1 MKMLK
6 ESLKKVLPRSSVD
19 SLKQQG
25 KKLDLAWLQALSK
38 SAFLRRIH
46 YAFFSSAFDRE
57 AQAVVIGHLR
67 HEQNLSGAEPV
78 NYFLRRAVHRIEK
91 GLIMQ
96 PRREV
101 FALDY
106 IGATVDSYEA
116 SLKGSV
122 DRDEVSWAHDVLAAY
137 FAATGDHPV
146 IKAARDKFVSL
157 ERPTGSL
164 HTLRIADAERVPFL
178 ADANTASVDYPAMRQ
193 LAMKRR
199 SVRWYQNR
207 PVPREIID
215 NAVEVAVQS
224 PSACNRQPFRFL
236 IFDDAVSVAKAS
248 RLPMGV
254 AGFDHNFPAIV
265 AVVGRLRA
273 YPHVRDRHVIYI
285 DGALAAM
292 SFMFA
297 LETQGVSSCSIN
309 WPDIPE
315 RELAAAKLLNLD
327 PDERIVM
334 FISLGY
340 AAGDGLVPYSQKLSL
355 EEARSYGN
363 LEMATQ

>member
-6 ESLKKVLPRSSVD
+6 ESLKKVLPRDSID
-19 SLKQQG
+19 SLKGLQ
-25 KKLDLAWLQALSK
+25 KKFAIGWIRALSR
-38 SAFLRRIH
+38 SATLRRFH
-46 YAFFSSAFDRE
+46 YSFFSSAFDRE
-57 AQAVVIGHLR
+57 AYAVVVGHLQ
-67 HEQNLSGAEPV
+67 HEENLSGAEPV

-106 IGATVDSYEA
+106 IGDTVDSYIA
-116 SLKGSV
+116 SLNGNV
-122 DRDEVSWAHDVLAAY
+122 DRDEVSWAHDVLAEY
-137 FAATGDHPV
+137 FAVTSEHPV
-146 IKAARDKFVSL
+146 INRAREKFARI
-157 ERPTGSL
+157 ERPAGSPSS
-164 HTLRIADAERVPFL
+164 LRTPDANRVPFV
-178 ADANTASVDYPAMRQ
+178 ADVSTPSVDYTAMRQ
-193 LAMKRR
+193 LSMKRR
-199 SVRWYQNR
+199 SVRWYQDR
-207 PVPREIID
+207 PVPREVID
-215 NAVEVAVQS
+215 KAVEVAVQS
-224 PSACNRQPFRFL
+224 PSACNRQPYRFL
-236 IFDDAVSVAKAS
+236 IFDDAVSVAQAS

-315 RELAAAKLLNLD
+315 REEAAAKLLKLD

-340 AAGDGLVPYSQKLSL
+340 AADTGLVPYSQKLSL
-355 EEARSYGN
+355 EEARTYGQ
-363 LEMATQ
+363 LETSSR

>member
-6 ESLKKVLPRSSVD
+6 ESLKKVLPRD
-19 SLKQQG
+19 SIDTLKGLQ
-25 KKLDLAWLQALSK
+25 KKLAMGWIRALSR
-38 SAFLRRIH
+38 SATLRRFH
-46 YAFFSSAFDRE
+46 YSFFSSAFDRE
-57 AQAVVIGHLR
+57 AYAVVVGHLQ
-67 HEQNLSGAEPV
+67 HEENLSGAEPV

-106 IGATVDSYEA
+106 IGDTVDSYIA
-116 SLKGSV
+116 SLNGNV
-122 DRDEVSWAHDVLAAY
+122 DRDEVSWAHDVLAEY
-137 FAATGDHPV
+137 FAVTGEHPV
-146 IKAARDKFVSL
+146 INRAREKFIRL
-157 ERPTGSL
+157 ERPASSPGSL
-164 HTLRIADAERVPFL
+164 RNPDSERVPFA
-178 ADANTASVDYPAMRQ
+178 ADVSTPSVDYTAMRQ
-193 LAMKRR
+193 LSMKRR
-199 SVRWYQNR
+199 SVRWYQDR
-207 PVPREIID
+207 PVPREVID
-215 NAVEVAVQS
+215 KAVEVAVQS
-224 PSACNRQPFRFL
+224 PSACNRQPYRFL
-236 IFDDAVSVAKAS
+236 IFDDAASVAQAS

-285 DGALAAM
+285 DGALSAM

-315 RELAAAKLLNLD
+315 REQAAAKLLKLD

-340 AAGDGLVPYSQKLSL
+340 AADTGLVPYSQKLSL
-355 EEARSYGN
+355 DEARSYGH
-363 LEMATQ
+363 LEMSSR

>member
-6 ESLKKVLPRSSVD
+6 ESLKKVLPRD
-19 SLKQQG
+19 SIDNLKGLQ
-25 KKLDLAWLQALSK
+25 KKLAMSWIRALSR
-38 SAFLRRIH
+38 SVTLRRFH
-46 YAFFSSAFDRE
+46 YSFFSSAFDRE
-57 AQAVVIGHLR
+57 AYAVVVGHLQ
-67 HEQNLSGAEPV
+67 HEENLSGAEPV

-96 PRREV
+96 PRRDV

-106 IGATVDSYEA
+106 IGDTVDSYIA
-116 SLKGSV
+116 SLNGNV
-122 DRDEVSWAHDVLAAY
+122 DQDEVSWAHDVLAEY
-137 FAATGDHPV
+137 FLVTGEHPV
-146 IKAARDKFVSL
+146 IARAREKFARF
-157 ERPTGSL
+157 ERPTGSPL
-164 HTLRIADAERVPFL
+164 SLRNPDAERVPFI
-178 ADANTASVDYPAMRQ
+178 ADVSAPSVDYTAMRE
-193 LAMKRR
+193 LSMKRR
-199 SVRWYQNR
+199 SVRWYQDR
-207 PVPREIID
+207 PVPREVID
-215 NAVEVAVQS
+215 KAVEVAVQS
-224 PSACNRQPFRFL
+224 PSACNRQPYRFL
-236 IFDDAVSVAKAS
+236 IFDDAVSVAQAS

-315 RELAAAKLLNLD
+315 REEAAAKLLKLD

-340 AAGDGLVPYSQKLSL
+340 AADTGLVPYSQKLSL
-355 EEARSYGN
+355 DEARSYGH
-363 LEMATQ
+363 LETSSR

>member
-1 MKMLK
+1 MLK
-6 ESLKKVLPRSSVD
+6 ESLKKVLPRD
-19 SLKQQG
+19 SIDNLKGLQ
-25 KKLDLAWLQALSK
+25 KKLSMGWIRALSR
-38 SAFLRRIH
+38 SATLRRFH
-46 YAFFSSAFDRE
+46 YSFFSSAFDRE
-57 AQAVVIGHLR
+57 AYAVVVGHLQ
-67 HEQNLSGAEPV
+67 HEENLSGAEPV

-106 IGATVDSYEA
+106 IGDTVDSYIA
-116 SLKGSV
+116 SLNGNV
-122 DRDEVSWAHDVLAAY
+122 DRDEVSWAHDVLAEY
-137 FAATGDHPV
+137 FTVTGEHPV
-146 IKAARDKFVSL
+146 INRAREKFARL
-157 ERPTGSL
+157 ERPVSSPGSL
-164 HTLRIADAERVPFL
+164 RNPDTERVPFA
-178 ADANTASVDYPAMRQ
+178 ADVSTPSVDYTAMRK
-193 LAMKRR
+193 LSMKRR
-199 SVRWYQNR
+199 SVRWYQDR
-207 PVPREIID
+207 PVPREVID
-215 NAVEVAVQS
+215 KAVEVAVQS
-224 PSACNRQPFRFL
+224 PSACNRQPYRFL
-236 IFDDAVSVAKAS
+236 IFDDAASVAQAS

-315 RELAAAKLLNLD
+315 REQAAAKLLKLD

-340 AAGDGLVPYSQKLSL
+340 AADTGLVPYSQKLSL
-355 EEARSYGN
+355 DEARSYGH
-363 LEMATQ
+363 LETSSR

>member
-6 ESLKKVLPRSSVD
+6 ESLKKILPRSGID
-19 SLKQQG
+19 NLKQLQ
-25 KKLDLAWLQALSK
+25 KRLAMGWIRALSK
-38 SAFLRRIH
+38 SATLRRFH
-46 YAFFSSAFDRE
+46 YSFFSAAFDRE
-57 AQAVVIGHLR
+57 AYAVVVGHLQ
-67 HEQNLSGAEPV
+67 HEENLSGAEPV

-106 IGATVDSYEA
+106 IGDTVDSYIA
-116 SLKGSV
+116 SLNGNV
-122 DRDEVSWAHDVLAAY
+122 DRDEVSWAHDVLAEY
-137 FAATGDHPV
+137 FAVTGEHPV
-146 IKAARDKFVSL
+146 INRAREKFARL
-157 ERPTGSL
+157 ERPLSSPGSL
-164 HTLRIADAERVPFL
+164 RNPDTERVPFA
-178 ADANTASVDYPAMRQ
+178 ADVSTSSVDYTAMRQ
-193 LAMKRR
+193 LSMKRR
-199 SVRWYQNR
+199 SVRWYENR
-207 PVPREIID
+207 PVPREVID
-215 NAVEVAVQS
+215 KAVEVAVQS
-224 PSACNRQPFRFL
+224 PSACNRQPYRFL
-236 IFDDAVSVAKAS
+236 IFDDAASVAQAS

-315 RELAAAKLLNLD
+315 RELAASKLLKLE

-340 AAGDGLVPYSQKLSL
+340 AAEGGLVPYSQKLSL
-355 EEARSYGN
+355 DEARSYGQ
-363 LEMATQ
+363 LEMPAK

>member
-6 ESLKKVLPRSSVD
+6 ESLKKVLPRD
-19 SLKQQG
+19 SIDNLKGLQ
-25 KKLDLAWLQALSK
+25 KKLSMGWIRALSR
-38 SAFLRRIH
+38 SATLRRFH
-46 YAFFSSAFDRE
+46 YSFFSSAFDRE
-57 AQAVVIGHLR
+57 AYAVVVGHLQ
-67 HEQNLSGAEPV
+67 HEENLSGAEPV

-106 IGATVDSYEA
+106 IGDTVDSYIA
-116 SLKGSV
+116 SLNGNV
-122 DRDEVSWAHDVLAAY
+122 DRDEVSWAHDVLAEY
-137 FAATGDHPV
+137 FTVTGEHPV
-146 IKAARDKFVSL
+146 INRAREKFARL
-157 ERPTGSL
+157 ERPVSSPGSL
-164 HTLRIADAERVPFL
+164 RNPDTERVPFA
-178 ADANTASVDYPAMRQ
+178 ADVSTPSVDYTAMRK
-193 LAMKRR
+193 LSMKRR
-199 SVRWYQNR
+199 SVRWYQDR
-207 PVPREIID
+207 PVPREVID
-215 NAVEVAVQS
+215 KAVEVAVQS
-224 PSACNRQPFRFL
+224 PSACNRQPYRFL
-236 IFDDAVSVAKAS
+236 IFDDAASVAQAS

-315 RELAAAKLLNLD
+315 REQAAAKLLKLD

-340 AAGDGLVPYSQKLSL
+340 AADTGLVPYSQKLSL
-355 EEARSYGN
+355 DEARSYGH
-363 LEMATQ
+363 LETSSR

>member
-1 MKMLK
+1 MNTFK
-6 ESLKKVLPRSSVD
+6 ESLKRILSPSSIET
-19 SLKQQG
+19 LKQWR
-25 KKLDLAWLQALSK
+25 KALAIGWIRVLSK
-38 SAFLRRIH
+38 STLLRRCH
-46 YAFFSSAFDRE
+46 YMFFSTAFDHE
-57 AQAVVIGHLR
+57 AKAVVVGHLH
-67 HEQNLSGAEPV
+67 HEENQSGCEPV
-78 NYFLRRAVHRIEK
+78 NYFLRRAIHRIEK

-96 PRREV
+96 PRRDV

-106 IGATVDSYEA
+106 IGDTVEAYAA
-116 SLKGSV
+116 SLDGKV

-137 FAATGDHPV
+137 FSIVGNHPT
-146 IKAARDKFVSL
+146 IKVARERFVHL
-157 ERPTGSL
+157 NRPTGSL
-164 HTLRIADAERVPFL
+164 HTLRVPDTERVPFL
-178 ADANTASVDYPAMRQ
+178 ADAGLASVDYLSMRQ
-193 LAMKRR
+193 LAMRRR

-207 PVPREIID
+207 PVPRDIID
-215 NAVEVAVQS
+215 KAMEVALQS
-224 PSACNRQPFRFL
+224 PSACNRQPYRFL
-236 IFDDAVSVAKAS
+236 IFDDAPSVAKAA
-248 RLPMGV
+248 RLPLGV
-254 AGFDHNFPAIV
+254 AGFEHNFPAII

-315 RELAAAKLLNLD
+315 RERTAAALLDLA

-340 AAGDGLVPYSQKLSL
+340 AASNGLVPYSQKLSL
-355 EEARSYGN
+355 EEARRYGT
-363 LEMATQ
+363 LGTAPQ